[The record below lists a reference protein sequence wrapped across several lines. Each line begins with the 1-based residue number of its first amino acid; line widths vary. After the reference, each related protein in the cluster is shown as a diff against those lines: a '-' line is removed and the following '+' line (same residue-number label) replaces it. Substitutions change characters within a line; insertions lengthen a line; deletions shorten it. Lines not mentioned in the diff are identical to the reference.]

1 MSKQSVDKGSPTKT
15 IAVNRKAHHE
25 YTLEQRFEAGVAFE
39 GWEIKSIRSGKIQI
53 ADSYVLIKKG
63 EAWLI
68 GANITALLSASTHV
82 RAESTRTRKLLLHKK
97 EINTLLGQTERRG
110 YTLIPL
116 SLYWKFGRIKLEIG
130 LAKGKKKHD
139 KRETEKDRD
148 WQREKQRL
156 FKSTRK

>member
-1 MSKQSVDKGSPTKT
+1 MTKKKEATSTSKT
-15 IAVNRKAHHE
+15 IALNRKARHE
-25 YTLEQRFEAGVAFE
+25 YTIEENFETGIVLE
-39 GWEIKSIRSGKIQI
+39 GWEVKSIRAAKAQI

-68 GANITALLSASTHV
+68 GSHITPLLSASTHIQPV
-82 RAESTRTRKLLLHKK
+82 PDRTRKLLLHKR
-97 EINTLLGQTERRG
+97 ELNRLIGLTERKG

-116 SLYWKFGRIKLEIG
+116 SLYWKQGRIKLEIG

-148 WQREKQRL
+148 WAREKQRIL
-156 FKSTRK
+156 KSSHK